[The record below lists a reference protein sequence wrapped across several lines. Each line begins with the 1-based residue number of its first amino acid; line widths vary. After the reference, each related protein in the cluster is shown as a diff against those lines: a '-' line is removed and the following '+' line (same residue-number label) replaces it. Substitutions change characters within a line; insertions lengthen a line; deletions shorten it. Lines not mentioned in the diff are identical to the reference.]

1 MRVCRVLH
9 LVGSPTSDFYRDLSE
24 VYARG
29 AIAALADPSLY
40 DFIIALVTPDGAWRF
55 PASLAA
61 HDVAA
66 AGPLDRGRALAHLAT
81 LHIDAALPQMFC
93 HAGMIDYRALLDVL
107 EIPYLGNRPM
117 QMALAADK
125 AMTRAIVASA
135 GVAVPPGELL
145 RRDDSPTLPLP
156 VVVKPNASDNS
167 DGVHLVTSL
176 HELTPALDD
185 AFAYGATVLVERFV
199 ELGREV
205 RCGIVERA
213 GVRTVLPL
221 EEYFV
226 DARTRPIRTREH
238 KLKSDGANGLALA
251 AKTATQSWIVDAADP
266 IVAPV
271 AALADRAYVALGCRQ
286 YGLFD
291 FRIDP
296 QGRPWFL
303 EAGLYCSFSP
313 QSVIATMM
321 VAAGIPLDTFF
332 ATALD
337 DLIGTHA
344 ERPANA

>member
-1 MRVCRVLH
+1 MPVRRVLH
-9 LVGSPTSDFYRDLSE
+9 LIGSPTSDFYLDLSE

-29 AIAALADPSLY
+29 CIEALEDPSRYEFL
-40 DFIIALVTPDGAWRF
+40 IALVTPDGAWRF

-61 HDVAA
+61 HHVAA
-66 AGPLDRGRALAHLAT
+66 APRLDRARALAHLAA
-81 LHIDAALPQMFC
+81 LAPDAALPQMFC
-93 HAGMIDYRALLDVL
+93 FAGMTDYRALLDLL

-125 AMTRAIVASA
+125 AKTRAIVADA
-135 GVAVPPGELL
+135 GVAVPPGELV
-145 RRDDSPTLPLP
+145 RRGDRPTLTLP

-167 DGVHLVTSL
+167 DGVHLVTSPHDL
-176 HELTPALDD
+176 GPALDD
-185 AFAYGATVLVERFV
+185 AFGYSATVLVERFV
-199 ELGREV
+199 ALGREV
-205 RCGIVERA
+205 RCGIVERGGA
-213 GVRTVLPL
+213 LHALPL

-226 DARTRPIRTREH
+226 DRQTRPIRKREH
-238 KLKSDGANGLALA
+238 KLQPVATGGLALA
-251 AKTATQSWIVDAADP
+251 AKSAAQSWIVDATDP

-271 AALADRAYVALGCRQ
+271 TAMAERAYEALGCRQ

-321 VAAGIPLDTFF
+321 AAAGTSLDTFF

-344 ERPANA
+344 ERPPRP